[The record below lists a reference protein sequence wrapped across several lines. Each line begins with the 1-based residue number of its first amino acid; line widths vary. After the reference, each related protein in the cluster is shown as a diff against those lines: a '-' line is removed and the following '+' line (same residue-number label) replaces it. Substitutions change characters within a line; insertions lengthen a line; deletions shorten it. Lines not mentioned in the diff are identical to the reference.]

1 MRKLNIQ
8 VELEVTKA
16 EFYDF
21 IVEVEVPD
29 DYGIGLPDEELVDM
43 LEDEA
48 SALAR
53 AKYWEGDQ
61 RPYDT
66 QTDELTTIGTR
77 LWD

>member
-8 VELEVTKA
+8 VELEVTRA

-21 IVEVEVPD
+21 IVEVEVPED
-29 DYGIGLPDEELVDM
+29 FGIGLPDDELVDL

-48 SALAR
+48 STLAR
-53 AKYWEGDQ
+53 AQYWQGDQ

-66 QTDELTTIGTR
+66 QTDELRTIGTR

>member
-1 MRKLNIQ
+1 MKKLNIQ
-8 VELEVTKA
+8 VELEVTKT

-21 IVEVEVPD
+21 IVEVEVPED
-29 DYGIGLPDEELVDM
+29 FGIGLPDEELVDL

-53 AKYWEGDQ
+53 AKYWKEDH
-61 RPYDT
+61 RPYDS
-66 QTDELTTIGTR
+66 QTDEFNTINTR

>member
-1 MRKLNIQ
+1 MKKLNIQ
-8 VELEVTKA
+8 VDLEVTKT

-21 IVEVEVPD
+21 IVEVEVPED
-29 DYGIGLPDEELVDM
+29 FGIGLTDEELVDL

-61 RPYDT
+61 RPYDS
-66 QTDELTTIGTR
+66 QTDEFNTINTE

>member
-1 MRKLNIQ
+1 MQ
-8 VELEVTKA
+8 VELEVTKT

-21 IVEVEVPD
+21 IVEVEVPE
-29 DYGIGLPDEELVDM
+29 DYGIGLDDEELAVM

-53 AKYWEGDQ
+53 EKYWQTD
-61 RPYDT
+61 RHPYDS
-66 QTDELTTIGTR
+66 QTDEFNTINVE

>member
-1 MRKLNIQ
+1 MKKLNLQ
-8 VELEVTKA
+8 VELEVTKT

-21 IVEVEVPD
+21 IVEVEVPED
-29 DYGIGLPDEELVDM
+29 FGIGLEHQELVDL

-53 AKYWEGDQ
+53 EQYWQTD
-61 RPYDT
+61 RHPYDS
-66 QTDELTTIGTR
+66 QTDEFNTINVE

>member
-1 MRKLNIQ
+1 MKKLNIQ
-8 VELEVTKA
+8 VRLEVTKT

-21 IVEVEVPD
+21 IVEVEVPED
-29 DYGIGLPDEELVDM
+29 FGVGLEDAELVDL

-53 AKYWEGDQ
+53 AEYWQTDR
-61 RPYDT
+61 RPYDS
-66 QTDELTTIGTR
+66 QTDEFNTINVE

>member
-1 MRKLNIQ
+1 MRTIKAL
-8 VELEVTKA
+8 VELEVTKT

-21 IVEVEVPD
+21 TVKIEVPE
-29 DYGIGLPDEELVDM
+29 DYDVDLQDAELLDK

-53 AKYWEGDQ
+53 EQYWQTD
-61 RPYDT
+61 RHPYDS
-66 QTDELTTIGTR
+66 QTDEFNTLNVE

>member
-1 MRKLNIQ
+1 MQ
-8 VELEVTKA
+8 VELEVTKT

-21 IVEVEVPD
+21 IVEVEVPE
-29 DYGIGLPDEELVDM
+29 DYGIGLPDEELVDL

-53 AKYWEGDQ
+53 EQYWQAD
-61 RPYDT
+61 RHPYDS
-66 QTDELTTIGTR
+66 QTDEFNTINVE

>member
-8 VELEVTKA
+8 VELEVTRA

-21 IVEVEVPD
+21 IVEVEVPE

-53 AKYWEGDQ
+53 AKYWNDDQ
-61 RPYDT
+61 RPYAT
-66 QTDELTTIGTR
+66 ETDELKTIGTR

>member
-8 VELEVTKA
+8 VELEVTRA

-21 IVEVEVPD
+21 IVEVEVPED
-29 DYGIGLPDEELVDM
+29 FGIGLPDEELVDL

-53 AKYWEGDQ
+53 AKYWEGDH
-61 RPYDT
+61 RPYDS
-66 QTDELTTIGTR
+66 QTDEFNTINTQ

>member
-8 VELEVTKA
+8 VELEVTRT

-21 IVEVEVPD
+21 IVEVDVPED
-29 DYGIGLPDEELVDM
+29 FGIGLPDEELVDL

-48 SALAR
+48 SAKAR
-53 AKYWEGDQ
+53 AEYWEGNKH
-61 RPYDT
+61 PYDS
-66 QTDELTTIGTR
+66 QTDEFNTINVE

>member
-1 MRKLNIQ
+1 MKKLNIQ

-21 IVEVEVPD
+21 IVEVEVPED
-29 DYGIGLPDEELVDM
+29 FGIGLTDEELVDL
-43 LEDEA
+43 LEDDA

-53 AKYWEGDQ
+53 EQYWQSDQ
-61 RPYDT
+61 RPYDS
-66 QTDELTTIGTR
+66 QTDEFNTINVE

>member
-1 MRKLNIQ
+1 MKKLNIQ

-21 IVEVEVPD
+21 IVEVEVPED
-29 DYGIGLPDEELVDM
+29 FGIGLPDEELVDL

-53 AKYWEGDQ
+53 AKYWESDQ
-61 RPYDT
+61 RPYDS
-66 QTDELTTIGTR
+66 QTDEFNTISTQ

>member
-21 IVEVEVPD
+21 IVEVEVPED
-29 DYGIGLPDEELVDM
+29 FGIGLPDEELVDL

-48 SALAR
+48 SAMAR
-53 AKYWEGDQ
+53 EQYWQGDQ

>member
-1 MRKLNIQ
+1 MKRLNIQ
-8 VELEVTKA
+8 VELEVTRA

-21 IVEVEVPD
+21 IVEVEVPED
-29 DYGIGLPDEELVDM
+29 FGIGLTDEELVDL

-48 SALAR
+48 SSLAR

-66 QTDELTTIGTR
+66 QTDELKTIGSR

>member
-8 VELEVTKA
+8 VELEVTRA

-21 IVEVEVPD
+21 IVEVEVPED
-29 DYGIGLPDEELVDM
+29 FGIGLPDEELVDL

-48 SALAR
+48 SAMAR
-53 AKYWEGDQ
+53 EQYWQGDQ

>member
-21 IVEVEVPD
+21 IVEVEVPE
-29 DYGIGLPDEELVDM
+29 DYGIGLPDEELVYM

-61 RPYDT
+61 APYDT

>member
-1 MRKLNIQ
+1 MRKLTMQ
-8 VELEVTKA
+8 VELEVTRA

-21 IVEVEVPD
+21 IVEVEVPE
-29 DYGIGLPDEELVDM
+29 DYGIGLDDEELAVM

-53 AKYWEGDQ
+53 AQYWEGDH

-66 QTDELTTIGTR
+66 QTDELKTIGSR

>member
-8 VELEVTKA
+8 VELEVIKA

-21 IVEVEVPD
+21 VVEVEVPED
-29 DYGIGLPDEELVDM
+29 TDLTDEELVSEM
-43 LEDEA
+43 EDEA
-48 SALAR
+48 SSLAR
-53 AKYWEGDQ
+53 QEYWKGDQ

-66 QTDELTTIGTR
+66 QTDEFNTIGSR